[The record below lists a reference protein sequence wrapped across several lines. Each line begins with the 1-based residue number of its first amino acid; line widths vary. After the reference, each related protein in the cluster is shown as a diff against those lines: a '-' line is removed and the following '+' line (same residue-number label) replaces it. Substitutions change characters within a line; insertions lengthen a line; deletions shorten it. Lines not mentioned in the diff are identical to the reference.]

1 MAVQFR
7 AHVVDGMSR
16 DPGSISKSNQ
26 LQEALRSAA
35 QATLT
40 NSVRKSPGWYEAAR
54 HLIEPTI
61 IARNAALAMYNR
73 VITLAQ
79 HGNSQRGTQT
89 CELVVKVAKKLMA
102 CSANIS
108 HSRHE
113 ALHLQ
118 MRGQSIT

>member
-40 NSVRKSPGWYEAAR
+40 TSERKSPGWYEAEERGSDNVQPGHHTA
-54 HLIEPTI
+54 H
-61 IARNAALAMYNR
+61 
-73 VITLAQ
+73 
-79 HGNSQRGTQT
+79 HGNSLTKRH
-89 CELVVKVAKKLMA
+89 
-102 CSANIS
+102 ANV
-108 HSRHE
+108 
-113 ALHLQ
+113 
-118 MRGQSIT
+118 